1 MKASACNSVNNMI
14 HTALKSDSLNE
25 RYSFVNQILSLI
37 KNWTNIPKKGQGFC
51 SPVELVESLYNSEDR
66 QLPLYG
72 FNGDV
77 STLHRETQVL
87 IKLGFAD
94 IIDGCYLRLNPEL
107 GVNLDRCKLKA
118 QYIKSKREFYTMKQA
133 LKEVY

>member
-1 MKASACNSVNNMI
+1 MKISACNSVNNMI
-14 HTALKSDSLNE
+14 HEALKSDSLGE
-25 RYSFVNQILSLI
+25 KYSFVNQILALI
-37 KNWTNIPKKGQGFC
+37 KGWTSIDKESQGFC
-51 SPVELVESLYNSEDR
+51 SPVELVESLYNTEGR
-66 QLPLYG
+66 KLPLYR

-77 STLHRETQVL
+77 KTLHRETQVL

-118 QYIKSKREFYTMKQA
+118 EYLKLKNEFYTMKQSV
-133 LKEVY
+133 KEVY